1 MLQNSLPLRSLR
13 TFLQYCFRLPLWVHG
28 VLMCVALSV
37 YSLMSPLWGLIK
49 MAFAPYLNLNT
60 LTQSPEQAMQ
70 ALTQFADLIELN
82 PDAVQDLQLT
92 LLTYLILH
100 LIYMM
105 FMWKFT
111 LWAVDVL
118 KERVSAK

>member
-1 MLQNSLPLRSLR
+1 
-13 TFLQYCFRLPLWVHG
+13 
-28 VLMCVALSV
+28 MCVALSA
-37 YSLMSPLWGLIK
+37 YSTMSPLWGLIK
-49 MAFAPYLNLNT
+49 MAVAPYLDLNVF
-60 LTQSPEQAMQ
+60 TQSPEQAMQ

-92 LLTYLILH
+92 LITYLILH

-111 LWAVDVL
+111 LWTVDVL
-118 KERVSAK
+118 RERVSVK